1 MEEKPNIQEMAAIVI
16 ESTPSNIVDG
26 FVVKV
31 VFFTT
36 SKLSLDGLGYRLR
49 RANKAKAT
57 LDEIRMT
64 PVSQTGQSSFDAYL
78 MRAASSN
85 FNLEYLAGS
94 CNTLESFE
102 KMIHLLDKEILSGAI
117 QEVKELFNSL
127 KPVPHIDEERLLID
141 TTIKNDI
148 VEPLQPIAIKSD
160 KSDEPC
166 STCRGLVG

>member
-1 MEEKPNIQEMAAIVI
+1 
-16 ESTPSNIVDG
+16 
-26 FVVKV
+26 
-31 VFFTT
+31 
-36 SKLSLDGLGYRLR
+36 
-49 RANKAKAT
+49 
-57 LDEIRMT
+57 MT

-117 QEVKELFNSL
+117 QEVKELFSSL

-141 TTIKNDI
+141 TNIKNDN
-148 VEPLQPIAIKSD
+148 VEPFTTLLQSNPTKVTNRVARAVALLD
-160 KSDEPC
+160 DV
-166 STCRGLVG
+166 R